1 MNPKHH
7 NPKQERRRAHAP
19 YNFVPLPEE
28 VVTVDKD
35 SILAQ
40 DKYAGNSGYIECSL
54 TTMSPLY
61 TRCAMTP
68 NFFREHGD
76 TPFHDLTP
84 DQKVERAQFFHLK
97 DERYPLIPGSSLR
110 GMVRAL
116 VEIVGYG
123 KMLWVTNDNKITYR
137 AVAKDE
143 PLDEPYERVLGK
155 NGSNVKAG
163 YLVEKGDEWYIRP
176 SKKLRVSGSF
186 LTVKEEII
194 HPNDIPDFIGLNDE
208 NYKPQYHEVSFD
220 AEIKRGNNHVTIPTQ
235 EACVSF
241 GARSKCKRIKDQ
253 PTSHKKSQRRFNSFS
268 ERVSL

>member
-28 VVTVDKD
+28 VVTVDKKGIPD
-35 SILAQ
+35 Q
-40 DKYAGNSGYIECSL
+40 DVYADRTKTGCIECSL

-68 NFFREHGD
+68 DFFREHGD
-76 TPFHDLTP
+76 TPFYELSD
-84 DQKVERAQFFHLK
+84 DQKNERAQFFHLE
-97 DERYPLIPGSSLR
+97 DERCPLIPGSSLR

-123 KMLWVTNDNKITYR
+123 KMPWVTNDNKITYR

-143 PLDEPYERVLGK
+143 PLDEPYKKVLGK
-155 NGSNVKAG
+155 NGIYVRAG
-163 YLVEKGDEWYIRP
+163 YLVGKGDGWYIHPAKKP
-176 SKKLRVSGSF
+176 SDLNLQYRRSY
-186 LTVKEEII
+186 LEIKE
-194 HPNDIPDFIGLNDE
+194 NSIPKNVIPGLIRFNDE

-220 AEIKRGNNHVTIPTQ
+220 AQIQSGKGGKFTKVTY
-235 EACVSF
+235 
-241 GARSKCKRIKDQ
+241 
-253 PTSHKKSQRRFNSFS
+253 
-268 ERVSL
+268 